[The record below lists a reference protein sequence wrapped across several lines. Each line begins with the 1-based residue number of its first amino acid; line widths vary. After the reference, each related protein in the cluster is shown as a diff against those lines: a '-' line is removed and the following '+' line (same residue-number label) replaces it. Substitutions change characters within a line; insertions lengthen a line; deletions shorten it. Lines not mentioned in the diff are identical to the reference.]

1 MIKKSLLS
9 LILIVAILLTSSLV
23 AFAAPTSTMK
33 LGSKGPDV
41 KDLQLTLIEL
51 GHLEK
56 KYATGFFGPNTEE
69 AVKLYQKSQNIKQTG
84 VVAALTLEA
93 LFSYNKFDTSLV
105 LKNGDEGNNV
115 KRLQQALS
123 DMGFL
128 AKDKITGHF
137 GDITEAAVKKF
148 QEANSIQSTGT
159 AAKLTLEKIN
169 TLMNVTKL
177 DTTRVYKSGD
187 EDSGVKALQKRLC
200 ELGYLED
207 KYADT
212 DSVKAS
218 KKMFDAAGV
227 KYRAYTKKGEVLS
240 LDL

>member
-41 KDLQLTLIEL
+41 KELQLKLIEL

-128 AKDKITGHF
+128 AKDKVTGHF

-177 DTTRVYKSGD
+177 DTTRVISRATRMRALRLFKS
-187 EDSGVKALQKRLC
+187 A
-200 ELGYLED
+200 
-207 KYADT
+207 YANL
-212 DSVKAS
+212 VI
-218 KKMFDAAGV
+218 
-227 KYRAYTKKGEVLS
+227 
-240 LDL
+240 